1 MTLLAALA
9 PQLNITGR
17 EQIQLAFLDMLH
29 AMQHQ
34 PRSSLLQILAVE
46 NLITLDTLNLSAE
59 AIATIARSIIA
70 VCTEWR
76 WL

>member
-1 MTLLAALA
+1 LA

-29 AMQHQ
+29 TVQHQ

-46 NLITLDTLNLSAE
+46 NLITLDTLNLPPE
-59 AIATIARSIIA
+59 AIAAIAGSIIA